1 MTLMQAT
8 LAVGQPV
15 TRVEGRA
22 KVTGFARYA
31 ADFAPDELTHA
42 AIVGAGIAA
51 GRVVAVDAA
60 QALAVPGVL
69 AVLTHANTPQL
80 NEIPN
85 SPLVGDWRTP
95 LSDARVDYA
104 GQAVAVVVAQTPET
118 AKRAAR
124 MVNVEIEPDAR
135 APVIIDGLGAA
146 AVVAGAEVAGTWR
159 DQARG
164 DAALALVAPGVVRLS
179 AVYTSPTEHHNP
191 MEPSATLAV
200 WAGESSL
207 TVYDSTQNV
216 SGTADAL
223 AMMFGL
229 AANAVRVVCPFVG
242 GGFGCKGPFW
252 PHTVLA
258 AMAAREVGRPVRL
271 ALDRQQMFTSV
282 GERPYTV
289 QTLRIGATEEG
300 VLRAIDHRTVNVVSQ
315 QSTWIEPC
323 GRLVSAAMYAC
334 PNVTATHEVTR
345 GHIPPGTW
353 MRAPGEAP
361 GAWAL
366 ESMIDELALEL
377 GIDPIELRLG
387 NDTAIDQIT
396 RRPWSDRNL
405 RECLELGAE
414 RFGWHDRD
422 PVPRSMRDGD
432 LLVGC
437 GVAAAIFHA
446 QRRPVSVRLGVDR
459 LGGVRLQTAVHDLGT
474 GTYTICAQILADA
487 LGTSVD
493 RIEVQLG
500 DSAFPKGT
508 LAGGSAT
515 AASVVDATIAA
526 SARLRAKADAP
537 ASGPVDWAAAV
548 QRSGRTRIDVEVDT
562 PDAGDSSAPWSP
574 ASHGACFCEVTV
586 NPLEARVRVR
596 RVVSVWDVGR
606 VLNPKTARS
615 QIAGSIVMAIGM
627 ALMEETFR
635 DPLTGRPV
643 NDNLADYMIPV
654 NADIGD
660 LEIEFLDRPDPV
672 FGALGARGIGELGMI
687 GIVPAIGN
695 AVHHATGHRF
705 RDLPITPARLLPA
718 L

>member
-1 MTLMQAT
+1 
-8 LAVGQPV
+8 
-15 TRVEGRA
+15 
-22 KVTGFARYA
+22 
-31 ADFAPDELTHA
+31 
-42 AIVGAGIAA
+42 
-51 GRVVAVDAA
+51 
-60 QALAVPGVL
+60 
-69 AVLTHANTPQL
+69 
-80 NEIPN
+80 
-85 SPLVGDWRTP
+85 
-95 LSDARVDYA
+95 
-104 GQAVAVVVAQTPET
+104 
-118 AKRAAR
+118 
-124 MVNVEIEPDAR
+124 
-135 APVIIDGLGAA
+135 
-146 AVVAGAEVAGTWR
+146 
-159 DQARG
+159 
-164 DAALALVAPGVVRLS
+164 
-179 AVYTSPTEHHNP
+179 
-191 MEPSATLAV
+191 
-200 WAGESSL
+200 
-207 TVYDSTQNV
+207 
-216 SGTADAL
+216 
-223 AMMFGL
+223 
-229 AANAVRVVCPFVG
+229 
-242 GGFGCKGPFW
+242 
-252 PHTVLA
+252 
-258 AMAAREVGRPVRL
+258 
-271 ALDRQQMFTSV
+271 
-282 GERPYTV
+282 
-289 QTLRIGATEEG
+289 
-300 VLRAIDHRTVNVVSQ
+300 
-315 QSTWIEPC
+315 
-323 GRLVSAAMYAC
+323 
-334 PNVTATHEVTR
+334 
-345 GHIPPGTW
+345 
-353 MRAPGEAP
+353 
-361 GAWAL
+361 
-366 ESMIDELALEL
+366 MIDELALEL